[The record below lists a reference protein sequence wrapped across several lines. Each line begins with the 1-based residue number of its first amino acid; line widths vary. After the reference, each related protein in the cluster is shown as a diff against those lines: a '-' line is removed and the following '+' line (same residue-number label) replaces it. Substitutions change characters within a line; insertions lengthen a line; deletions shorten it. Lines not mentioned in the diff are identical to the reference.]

1 MSTKK
6 KSKQAFEAWQEDEA
20 IAEKT
25 RKDARIV
32 SACWIY
38 IKNMEYE
45 QPLTE
50 SELRTTMNG
59 LGEIKS
65 LKILF
70 TNLEEA

>member
-1 MSTKK
+1 MGKK
-6 KSKQAFEAWQEDEA
+6 VASRTALEAWQGEE
-20 IAEKT
+20 AEKEQA

-38 IKNMEYE
+38 IKNMEHSK
-45 QPLTE
+45 PITE
-50 SELRTTMNG
+50 GQLRAALEP
-59 LGEIKS
+59 LGEIKD